1 MVILLLDIYFDNAA
15 TTQVDPTLLQSWI
28 ELEQTYYA
36 NPSSL
41 HQAGRKVA
49 KQIKQARQELASFI
63 NASSEEI
70 IFTSGATESNNSIF
84 AGFDYDLIITTT
96 IEHPSVLEPVK
107 QAAKPIE
114 WLEVNQQGYISLE
127 QLSQLLEKHK
137 GKKIL
142 VSIMH
147 ANNEIG
153 TIQDLIKIGELTS
166 QYPEVIFHSD
176 CAQSW
181 GKHDIDVRAAKLD
194 AISASGHKLH
204 APKGIGL
211 LYLSQR
217 VQSQFQ
223 SVFKGGGQE
232 FDFRSGTEN
241 LSGIILFNQATK
253 LMADAA
259 NKQYLKELVQYFY
272 DSMKSNSGLVLN
284 GPDLSDRL
292 LGNLNISFVDSKLN
306 SEELVLQLDLAGIA
320 VSSGSACSSNK
331 RETGI
336 ISSYVLRAC
345 GLAETISSKAIR
357 VSLSRFN
364 NKTEIDYFIKIIG
377 ELARKF
383 VLK

>member
-1 MVILLLDIYFDNAA
+1 MIIPLLDIYFDNAA

-28 ELEQTYYA
+28 ELEQLYYA

-63 NASSEEI
+63 NASPEEI

-181 GKHDIDVRAAKLD
+181 GKHDIDVRTAKLD

-259 NKQYLKELVQYFY
+259 NKQYLKELTQYFY

-364 NKTEIDYFIKIIG
+364 NKIEIDYFIKIIG